1 MTFCF
6 LDFFTEHQCPARRSW
21 ETLVYRIAFDAIAL
35 VAVEL

>member
-1 MTFCF
+1 MIFFSLFFSRNISF
-6 LDFFTEHQCPARRSW
+6 LQDAVW